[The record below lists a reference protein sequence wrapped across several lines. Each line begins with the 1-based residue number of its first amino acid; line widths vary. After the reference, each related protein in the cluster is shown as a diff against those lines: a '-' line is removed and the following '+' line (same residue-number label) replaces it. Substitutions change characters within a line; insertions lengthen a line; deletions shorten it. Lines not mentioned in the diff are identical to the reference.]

1 MMLSAATNLMFT
13 DRHTVC
19 KHLHLQ
25 RGVIK
30 TLIREQYI
38 QCLWEEGKK
47 EGWGQRSAC
56 HYGRGH
62 ISDPHTVSKLKLPGD
77 LGETRKPGPV
87 SKVSESACL
96 GWGPRIHMSN
106 RLQVMLTML
115 VRGPHFENHRVYT
128 SSHQPTLNPQ
138 WKSQTWELRFQCK
151 FRLLPKISILNQLTD
166 VLAEQNHMMKE
177 INKKFKSAASFHF
190 WEGRE
195 VLPKN
200 VQVSAGL
207 YLC

>member
-13 DRHTVC
+13 DGHTVC
-19 KHLHLQ
+19 KRVHLQ
-25 RGVIK
+25 RGVTK

-56 HYGRGH
+56 HYGSGH
-62 ISDPHTVSKLKLPGD
+62 ISDPHTMSKLKLPGD
-77 LGETRKPGPV
+77 LGETRKPGAV
-87 SKVSESACL
+87 SKVSESAGL

-128 SSHQPTLNPQ
+128 SPHQPTLNPQ
-138 WKSQTWELRFQCK
+138 WKSHWAE
-151 FRLLPKISILNQLTD
+151 IS
-166 VLAEQNHMMKE
+166 
-177 INKKFKSAASFHF
+177 
-190 WEGRE
+190 
-195 VLPKN
+195 
-200 VQVSAGL
+200 VQVQTLAQDINSQPADRCPGWTKSHDEG
-207 YLC
+207 YQWKI